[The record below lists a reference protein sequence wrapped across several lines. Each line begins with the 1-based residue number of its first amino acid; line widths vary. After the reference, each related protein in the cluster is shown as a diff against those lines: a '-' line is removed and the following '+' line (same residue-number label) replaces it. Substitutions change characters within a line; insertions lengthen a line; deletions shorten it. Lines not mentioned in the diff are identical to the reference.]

1 MSHYGTAGAK
11 FGVIEAKSI
20 YKGSFKGLF
29 KPILHAK

>member
-1 MSHYGTAGAK
+1 MSQYGTAGDK
-11 FGVIEAKSI
+11 FGVMEAKSI